1 MLFALPGVYWLVR
14 RDGRLG
20 LGKGAG
26 WGLLAGV
33 AFAADLS
40 LWHRSMQYTSAANST
55 FIVCGL
61 APVWV
66 ALFSVA
72 VYQTR
77 YRWTGWLGQAL
88 GVSGALVLAL
98 ARGARVGT
106 GRGEVL
112 AVLASFCYAGFS
124 LAISR
129 SRQRISARQSLFWM
143 SVASLLCFVVL
154 EAIEGQ
160 PLQGYSPRA
169 WVGMVATGVGGATSG
184 LAHDQQGPWSHQ
196 HRSRYPGTWIS
207 ASGNA
212 ISRGIVSGRAA
223 APAGLVWRPSHR
235 RGDLP
240 GSDRGA
246 LSAGAVST
254 SLNSAV
260 RRRLVVNLAQ
270 FPQTIG
276 RLFGCRI
283 PLGHAEHFK
292 PNLEFPHAGAA
303 QQRRKEVHMKL
314 EVAGSSSELGGSP
327 WNRGNCTGRG
337 CRSG

>member
-1 MLFALPGVYWLVR
+1 MDASSKPSPSSAGLWAVILGASLLGFAAVFVKWGLLGGASPLSIGLYRMLFALPGVYWLVR

-20 LGKGAG
+20 VGKGAG

-33 AFAADLS
+33 AFAVDLS
-40 LWHRSMQYTSAANST
+40 LWHRSMQHTSAANST

-112 AVLASFCYAGFS
+112 AMLASFCYAGFS

-129 SRQRISARQSLFWM
+129 SRQRISARQALFWM
-143 SVASLLCFVVL
+143 SVASLLCFIVL

-169 WVGMVATGVGGATSG
+169 WVGMVALALVVQLLAWLMINKG
-184 LAHDQQGPWSHQ
+184 LGHINIALGTLALGFQQVVTPFL
-196 HRSRYPGTWIS
+196 
-207 ASGNA
+207 
-212 ISRGIVSGRAA
+212 AA
-223 APAGLVWRPSHR
+223 LFLGEPLRPLGLFGGLVIVVGIYLVATGERSAQ
-235 RGDLP
+235 
-240 GSDRGA
+240 A
-246 LSAGAVST
+246 LS
-254 SLNSAV
+254 
-260 RRRLVVNLAQ
+260 
-270 FPQTIG
+270 PQ
-276 RLFGCRI
+276 
-283 PLGHAEHFK
+283 
-292 PNLEFPHAGAA
+292 
-303 QQRRKEVHMKL
+303 V
-314 EVAGSSSELGGSP
+314 
-327 WNRGNCTGRG
+327 
-337 CRSG
+337 